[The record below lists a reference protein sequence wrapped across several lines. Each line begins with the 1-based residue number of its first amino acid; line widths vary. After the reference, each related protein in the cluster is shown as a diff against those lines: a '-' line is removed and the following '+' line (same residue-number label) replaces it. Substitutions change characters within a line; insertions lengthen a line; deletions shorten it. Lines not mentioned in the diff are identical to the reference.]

1 MPEISLPSA
10 VDVLTQLVTGPSLRE
25 VATQALRPALKTL
38 YPDLDIDPQLAMV
51 VTPTWIVKDD
61 SVVRGGDQVE
71 SLTDVL
77 VRLGLSGTT
86 VTYLD
91 DEQFLTQHPGSE
103 SAIQLP
109 VEVDALAVLLNELA
123 PLLFVAYREQ
133 QVDYWNQHTS
143 LAQPRWYQLS
153 DALHNLWNVDE
164 SLSWDVHQLAI
175 ARAVFRHPDKQ
186 QRLSADKYKTRACLI
201 DLDQGDGE
209 KHTHL
214 HVLDTAVLVGTHE
227 KRTLIVTRS
236 LVNGFRRFESM
247 EELGNALPRQYR
259 ENTTAGGLHWRL
271 FEPDGNF
278 FDQQACTLIA
288 LEADALG
295 EINFFEGSTLNN
307 LFPHNGTGGDHSG
320 PAPRLKPHV
329 DRLQPMLPPWLD
341 NANAADQTGFSR
353 HLLDLTVV
361 QHQNAGKSFQS
372 EVDNLDTFTR
382 DALTRQIRTDH
393 PKAGEVKIDEI
404 EISITSLE
412 VWGTF
417 VLPFNSDNQ
426 TLSLSEL
433 TLQNLE
439 GLPLGNKTVRYRDG
453 SALPDWVTV
462 AYVEKLVS
470 TVNIGKTYPAYL
482 KKLLVDDNV
491 QAAALQKLYVRQLP
505 IELPMLALQHKIR
518 GEAGIDEQGY
528 RYLLAA
534 LGDSAEGRLVDG
546 QEIIISPLA
555 FNAHRIS
562 SRADTVV
569 NMFVIGPR
577 QSDKGPYLL
586 YRPLFEKP
594 LIQYP
599 SRTNLLYAIKHSR
612 LLRESVLAW
621 LPDDVRFNYSQYV
634 FPAKMPSVWVIPQ
647 TVVNPVA
654 AIDML
659 GVVKLHTSAI
669 TGDIVETLHKANVAA
684 LLTQADRQTVSNAE
698 ARWATVKRGG
708 WMLFNAALPFLGR
721 GVSTAAWIWQIMDDL
736 QEISDSEN
744 QQSGKIAWTA
754 LADILLALGMVLAH
768 RAAVGKAKRRKTGSV
783 SETAEQLPPKVVP
796 EAIKPVRMQDVTSLE
811 LPVGHDTSLNASAA
825 LGRSRPSLETLLDS
839 LKTMKPKGLGA
850 AATEGP
856 YQHLYAHQ
864 KKWYA
869 PVGKR
874 WFEVQFNDNGDLQ
887 IIDSH
892 QVPTRTGPLLTRTA
906 SGQWVVDLRLRLRGG
921 ALRSRIAQA
930 RLEKKQRL
938 AQLKSDI
945 SAFDVTMKPKQDT
958 LADFHTALLEALP
971 EKVEEIRKQYLD
983 TIEEQLSQYTVHI
996 DKLKALNLA
1005 EPVPNYRTAMIDRL
1019 TMQMFLCHS
1028 WFLERNG
1035 EYASTLTTTMNLF
1048 ENKAATP
1055 VDHVAAFEKLNG
1067 LSAEFI
1073 AKLEFAHTRFD
1084 ELKLLGKEGVET
1096 QRRYQTKLPGYEIND
1111 LKMLEISL
1119 GQKLCLKAGPP
1130 DSATAARVALEN
1142 VIEDAA
1148 LNIQSSMDLST
1159 DESLDNLAER
1169 IEATSNLAEQFTAI
1183 DQRFVDLLVEYPEHY
1198 QPERLAQV
1206 RKRINEFSEATVNRL
1221 GNLLR
1226 DQILLGPKPGP
1237 SRPWAGSGRKII
1249 KTRYK
1254 GTLVGEVR
1262 KSADGQDTDLV
1273 EVRAKVSGRLIAT
1286 FHEKTPGEWVER
1298 ITPKPSPT
1306 KSRPNLNNSLAAG
1319 QALIDDLP
1327 AFQKRTEGHVKR
1339 AKRIPAE
1346 AEALYQVH
1354 AVSLRSAREAIDQAL
1369 IASNEPADRVASEL
1383 VDALDSAATALD
1395 KTGRKTRITL
1405 IKQQPPTAAHVQWL
1419 KNIGEVKIA
1428 KIGLRRRLKGRANDF
1443 LDEYEVSDARTG
1455 TALWYAHL
1463 HYDNAKDPVTASKA
1477 RHMKTLEQRH
1487 LGGAYELH
1495 NLNNQ
1500 ELIAIHR
1507 SAMSSKLAEELFFP
1521 PATPDAG
1528 ASAPH

>member
-25 VATQALRPALKTL
+25 VATQALRPELKTL
-38 YPDLDIDPQLAMV
+38 YPNLNIDPQLAMV

-61 SVVRGGDQVE
+61 RVVSGGDQVE

-91 DEQFLTQHPGSE
+91 DEHFLTLHPGSE
-103 SAIQLP
+103 SAFQLP
-109 VEVDALAVLLNELA
+109 VEVDALASLLNELA

-133 QVDYWNQHTS
+133 QVDYWNRHTS
-143 LAQPRWYQLS
+143 PAHPRWYQLS
-153 DALHNLWNVDE
+153 DALRNLWNVDA
-164 SLSWDVHQLAI
+164 SLGWDADQQAMAH
-175 ARAVFRHPDKQ
+175 AVFRHPDKH
-186 QRLSADKYKTRACLI
+186 QRLSGDKYKTRACLI

-209 KHTHL
+209 KRTHV

-227 KRTLIVTRS
+227 KRTLIVTHS
-236 LVNGFRRFESM
+236 LVNGFRRFDSM
-247 EELGNALPRQYR
+247 EALGDALPRRYR
-259 ENTTAGGLHWRL
+259 ENTAAGDLHWRL

-278 FDQQACTLIA
+278 FDHQACTLIA

-295 EINFFEGSTLNN
+295 EINFFAGSTLNN
-307 LFPHNGTGGDHSG
+307 LFPHNGTAGDHSE

-329 DRLQPMLPPWLD
+329 DRLQPMLPSWLD
-341 NANAADQTGFSR
+341 NANAADQTSFSR

-372 EVDNLDTFTR
+372 EVASLDTFTR
-382 DALTRQIRTDH
+382 EALTRQIRKDH

-404 EISITSLE
+404 EISITSLD

-417 VLPFNSDNQ
+417 VVPFNSENQ
-426 TLSLSEL
+426 TFSLSEL

-439 GLPLGNKTVRYRDG
+439 GMPLGNKTVRYRDG
-453 SALPDWVTV
+453 SALPDWLTV
-462 AYVEKLVS
+462 AYVEKLVT

-482 KKLLVDDNV
+482 QKLLVDDSV
-491 QAAALQKLYVRQLP
+491 QASALQKLYVRQLP

-534 LGDSAEGRLVDG
+534 LGDSAEDRVVDG

-555 FNAHRIS
+555 FNAHHIS

-577 QSDKGPYLL
+577 QTDKGPYLL

-647 TVVNPVA
+647 AVVNPVTA
-654 AIDML
+654 VDML
-659 GVVKLHTSAI
+659 GVAQLHTRAI
-669 TGDIVETLHKANVAA
+669 TDDVLQTLHKANVEAI
-684 LLTQADRQTVSNAE
+684 LTQADRQTVSNAE
-698 ARWATVKRGG
+698 ARWASVKHGG

-721 GVSTAAWIWQIMDDL
+721 GISTAAWIWQILDDL
-736 QEISDSEN
+736 QEVSDGAN
-744 QQSGKIAWTA
+744 QPTGKIAWTA

-768 RAAVGKAKRRKTGSV
+768 RAAVGKAPRREIISAA
-783 SETAEQLPPKVVP
+783 ETAERLLPTVVP
-796 EAIKPVRMQDVTSLE
+796 EVVKPVRLPDVTTLE
-811 LPVGHDTSLNASAA
+811 LPVGHDTSLNASVA
-825 LGRSRPSLETLLDS
+825 LARSGPSLESLLDS
-839 LKTMKPKGLGA
+839 LKTTKPKDLGTA
-850 AATEGP
+850 TTEGLHR
-856 YQHLYAHQ
+856 HLFAHQ

-874 WFEVQFNDNGDLQ
+874 WFEVQLNDNGDVQ

-892 QVPTRTGPLLTRTA
+892 QVPTRTGPLLTVTA
-906 SGQWVVDLRLRLRGG
+906 GGRWVIDLRLRLRGG

-930 RLEKKQRL
+930 RLEKQQKL

-945 SAFDVTMKPKQDT
+945 SAFDLTMQPKQDT

-971 EKVEEIRKQYLD
+971 EKVEETRKQYLD
-983 TIEEQLSQYTVHI
+983 TLESQLSEYTAHI
-996 DKLKALNLA
+996 DQLKALNLA

-1028 WFLERNG
+1028 WFIERNLD
-1035 EYASTLTTTMNLF
+1035 YSTTLTATTDLF
-1048 ENKAATP
+1048 DHNATAQA
-1055 VDHVAAFEKLNG
+1055 DHVAAFEKLNELTG
-1067 LSAEFI
+1067 KFI

-1096 QRRYQTKLPGYEIND
+1096 QRRYQAKLPAYEIND

-1119 GQKLCLKAGPP
+1119 AQRLCLKAGPP
-1130 DSATAARVALEN
+1130 ESAADARIALED

-1159 DESLDNLAER
+1159 DENLDNLAER

-1183 DQRFVDLLVEYPEHY
+1183 DQRFVDLLVEYPEHF
-1198 QPERLAQV
+1198 QPERMAQV
-1206 RKRINEFSEATVNRL
+1206 RKQINAFSEATVNRL

-1226 DQILLGPKPGP
+1226 DQLLLGPKPGP
-1237 SRPWAGSGRKII
+1237 SRPRTNFGKKII

-1273 EVRAKVSGRLIAT
+1273 DVRAKVSGRLIAT

-1298 ITPKPSPT
+1298 VTPKTSPT
-1306 KSRPNLNNSLAAG
+1306 PSRPNLKNSLAVG
-1319 QALIDDLP
+1319 QTLIDDLP
-1327 AFQKRTEGHVKR
+1327 AFHKRTDGHIKR

-1346 AEALYQVH
+1346 AESLYQVH
-1354 AVSLRSAREAIDQAL
+1354 AVTLRSAREAIDQAL
-1369 IASNEPADRVASEL
+1369 IASNETADRVASTL
-1383 VDALDSAATALD
+1383 VDALDSAAAALD
-1395 KTGRKTRITL
+1395 KKGRKTRITL

-1419 KNIGEVKIA
+1419 NNVGEVKIS
-1428 KIGLRRRLKGRANDF
+1428 KTVSRRRLKGPKDF
-1443 LDEYEVSDARTG
+1443 LDEYEISDARTG
-1455 TALWYAHL
+1455 AALWYAHI
-1463 HYDNAKDPVTASKA
+1463 HYDNATAPATASTA
-1477 RHMKTLEQRH
+1477 RHMKTLEQRR
-1487 LGGAYELH
+1487 LGGAYDMR
-1495 NLNNQ
+1495 NLSNQ
-1500 ELIAIHR
+1500 ELIKIHR
-1507 SAMSSKLAEELFFP
+1507 SAMTPKLAEELFFP
-1521 PATPDAG
+1521 PAKPAAT
-1528 ASAPH
+1528 ASVLP